1 MKNVDAITSLW
12 QNIASL
18 QPLASEANFNS
29 IQFNSKNAFFLL
41 LLLLV
46 SRMKIY
52 L

>member
-29 IQFNSKNAFFLL
+29 IQFNSKNAFF
-41 LLLLV
+41 V
-46 SRMKIY
+46 VVVVG
-52 L
+52 